1 MIMGY
6 WNFRSRYPMQNIQYR
21 MSNKKEETT
30 MKDTLNY
37 LFSGNTLTKEEACV
51 MLTKIGEGRFSEA
64 EIASFLT
71 VFRMRKIK
79 AEELSGFRQAM
90 LDLSIAVDLSEFNS
104 IDVVGTGGDGKNTFN
119 ISTLSC
125 FVLAGAGYKVTKH
138 GNYGLS
144 SVSGASNMFEY
155 FGYKFSNQVGK
166 LRKELEQAGIC
177 FLHAPLFHPAMKH
190 VGPVRK
196 ALKVKTLFNM
206 MGPIINPSFP
216 KNQLVGVS
224 DLEILDL
231 YHQVFADSQ
240 QNYLIVHSLDG
251 FDEISLTGDARFV
264 SNNAKNTISPDDFG
278 FSMLEQ
284 EELSGGNSVEDAAR
298 IFRNVL
304 EGNGTV
310 AQRNVVIA
318 NAALGIQ
325 CISQKK
331 SLAECIAEASVSLES
346 GQALGVL
353 KKLMDLNK

>member
-1 MIMGY
+1 
-6 WNFRSRYPMQNIQYR
+6 
-21 MSNKKEETT
+21 

-37 LFSGNTLTKEEACV
+37 LFAGNSLTKEEACDV
-51 MLTKIGEGRFSEA
+51 LTRVGEGRFSEA

-79 AEELSGFRQAM
+79 AEELAGFRQA
-90 LDLSIAVDLSEFNS
+90 LLNLCIPIDFSDYNT

-119 ISTLSC
+119 ISTASC

-155 FGYKFSNQVGK
+155 FGYQFSNNSEK
-166 LRKELEQAGIC
+166 LRREVEETGIC

-196 ALKVKTLFNM
+196 ALKVKTIFNM
-206 MGPIINPSFP
+206 MGPIINPGSP

-224 DLEILDL
+224 DLDIMDL
-231 YHQVFADSQ
+231 YHQVFAESG

-251 FDEISLTGDARFV
+251 YDEISLTGDARYV
-264 SNNAKNTISPDDFG
+264 SNKTEDCLSAADFG
-278 FSMLEQ
+278 FATVSP
-284 EELSGGNSVEDAAR
+284 EELSGGNSVEDAAK
-298 IFRNVL
+298 IFKNIL
-304 EGNGTV
+304 EGKGTP
-310 AQRNVVIA
+310 AQQNVVVA

-325 CISQKK
+325 CISPEK
-331 SLAECIAEASVSLES
+331 SLTACVAEASDALQS
-346 GQALGVL
+346 GKALGVF
-353 KKLMDLNK
+353 KKLMELNK